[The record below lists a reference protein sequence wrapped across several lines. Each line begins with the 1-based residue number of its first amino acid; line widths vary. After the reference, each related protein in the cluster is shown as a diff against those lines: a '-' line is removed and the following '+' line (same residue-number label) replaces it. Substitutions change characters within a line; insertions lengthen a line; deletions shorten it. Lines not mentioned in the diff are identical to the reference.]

1 MTAVD
6 LNLDDL
12 YELGSREKPM
22 PAPVAVIVE
31 SLSEPQRPA
40 GRPWLELHAGEV
52 APRVL
57 ATGEREVVWSS
68 LWADRPDDVLV
79 FTARPDGP
87 GSLLRFTWLSPEPL
101 VEAEDLGQG
110 RFRLNQLLFRDLRL
124 SFGQ

>member
-1 MTAVD
+1 MD
-6 LNLDDL
+6 LNLADL

-22 PAPVAVIVE
+22 PAPTAVIVAT
-31 SLSEPQRPA
+31 LSEPRRPT
-40 GRPWLELHAGEV
+40 GRPWLASRGGEV
-52 APRVL
+52 EPRVL

-68 LWADRPDDVLV
+68 LWSDRPGDVIRFSV
-79 FTARPDGP
+79 RPNGP

-110 RFRLNQLLFRDLRL
+110 RFRLNQLVFRDLRL